1 MNINAI
7 INIARTQLGLDEAT
21 YRALL
26 VRVTG
31 LASLKAMT
39 ERQRIAVIEELKR
52 KGFRV
57 RAGGKTLPPSPKPYI
72 RLIHALWKSCHRL
85 GLIDNGSREALRRF
99 CQGIVFPGNDTVAV
113 DPDTLSYDKASK
125 VIDAL
130 KAMEKR
136 GLEKRGVEKAAAGE
150 VRHDVT

>member
-1 MNINAI
+1 MNTTAI
-7 INIARTQLGLDEAT
+7 INIARQQLGIEEDD

-31 LASLKAMT
+31 QSSLRAMT
-39 ERQRIAVIEELKR
+39 ERQRISVVEELKR
-52 KGFRV
+52 RGFRV
-57 RAGGKTLPPSPKPYI
+57 TTRGKSLPTSTKPYI

-85 GLIDNGSREALRRF
+85 DVVQDGSREALRAF
-99 CQGIVFPGNDTVAV
+99 CRGVLYPGNDKVAV
-113 DPDTLSYDKASK
+113 DPDTLNYEKARP

-136 GLEKRGVEKAAAGE
+136 GKGAARA
-150 VRHDVT
+150 